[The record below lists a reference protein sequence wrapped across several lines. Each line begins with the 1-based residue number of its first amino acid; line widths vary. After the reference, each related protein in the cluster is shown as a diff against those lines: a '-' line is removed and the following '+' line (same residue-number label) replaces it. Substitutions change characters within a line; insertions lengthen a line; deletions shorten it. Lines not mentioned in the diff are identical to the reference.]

1 MKERKVSRKEMV
13 EQLELS
19 PYGFDLML
27 IRGTMDIRTLEKI
40 SDILT
45 VPMTYWFVENMD
57 ILESNKFDQ
66 ISILL
71 DQLKNKDKQI
81 DFLQRMIDDLKADT
95 EKRLS
100 K

>member
-1 MKERKVSRKEMV
+1 MWT
-13 EQLELS
+13 
-19 PYGFDLML
+19 
-27 IRGTMDIRTLEKI
+27 IDIRTLEKI

-81 DFLQRMIDDLKADT
+81 DFLQRMIDDLKANT

>member
-57 ILESNKFDQ
+57 ILESNKFVMLERVIPDNIRLPGPVQ
-66 ISILL
+66 MLAEAFHLLPDGAYFILIL
-71 DQLKNKDKQI
+71 
-81 DFLQRMIDDLKADT
+81 
-95 EKRLS
+95 
-100 K
+100 